1 MSPFERGIFEQLTKI
16 FARNPGV
23 RVVLLEYVDVTMPD
37 WTPAYAEIQ
46 SLFPADERRR
56 MFVLPVHDPKRLA
69 DACEVDP
76 KGHPNLAMHT
86 AWAAQI
92 LTWMMSAGVLQ
103 ELGFPSGQQWYD
115 E

>member
-1 MSPFERGIFEQLTKI
+1 VQLTKI

-23 RVVLLEYVDVTMPD
+23 RVVLLEYIDVTMPD
-37 WTPAYAEIQ
+37 WTAAYAEIE
-46 SLFPADERRR
+46 SLFPEDQRRR
-56 MFVLPVHDPKRLA
+56 MFLLPVHDPKNLA

-76 KGHPNLAMHT
+76 NGHPNVAMHT

-92 LTWMMSAGVLQ
+92 LTWMMSDRVLP

-115 E
+115 DPTADGHP